1 VVNPLQSEILGGCLR
16 ACTVFGRLGFTWL
29 TLLGAMSL
37 LAEIVDF
44 SCGTTQVP
52 HLGVRYHIFSDVS
65 LNIYGM
71 VDAPE

>member
-1 VVNPLQSEILGGCLR
+1 MANSLGRHNEL
-16 ACTVFGRLGFTWL
+16 
-29 TLLGAMSL
+29 SL